1 MEQAG
6 IADFAEK
13 PLFMLSDGMRQNA
26 YIAMALAQ
34 DTDYILLDEPATYL
48 DIAHQLELMRLL
60 KQLSDNG
67 KGIVTVMHD
76 LPLAFDFSDTLT
88 VMSNGK
94 IIAYGTP
101 SELCNLPIIED
112 IFGVKIKQVQ
122 KGKYLY
128 EY

>member
-1 MEQAG
+1 G
-6 IADFAEK
+6 
-13 PLFMLSDGMRQNA
+13 GMRQNA

-34 DTDYILLDEPATYL
+34 DTDYILLDEPTTYL

-60 KQLSDNG
+60 KQLSDSG

-76 LPLAFDFSDTLT
+76 LPLAFDFSDKLT

-112 IFGVKIKQVQ
+112 IFGVKIKQMQ
-122 KGKYLY
+122 DDKYSY
-128 EY
+128 QY